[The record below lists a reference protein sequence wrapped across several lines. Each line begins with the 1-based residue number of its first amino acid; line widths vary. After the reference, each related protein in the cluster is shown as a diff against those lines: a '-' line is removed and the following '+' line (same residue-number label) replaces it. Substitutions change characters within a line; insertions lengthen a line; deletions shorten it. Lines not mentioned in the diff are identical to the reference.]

1 MIKVVD
7 VDCHMYSI
15 KHSTARALLAKRGG
29 GGVSNHPLKE
39 YKFCAGIAKHDLV
52 RKATG

>member
-7 VDCHMYSI
+7 VDRHMNSI

-29 GGVSNHPLKE
+29 GVSNRPLKE
-39 YKFCAGIAKHDLV
+39 YKFRAGIAKHDLV